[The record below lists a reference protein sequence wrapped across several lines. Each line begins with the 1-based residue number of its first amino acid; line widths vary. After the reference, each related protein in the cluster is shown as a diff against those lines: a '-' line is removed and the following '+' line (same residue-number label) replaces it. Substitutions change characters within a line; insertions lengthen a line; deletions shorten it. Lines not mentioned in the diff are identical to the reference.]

1 MIQAEVKV
9 TQPRREQGA
18 GKRRLDSWNS
28 TLPRLLWGHFPVVL
42 SAMLA
47 APSQP
52 PRRDLP
58 LHGGVPRAPLPS
70 PLWSVGSFL
79 LGKLNIRPV
88 NPMVCSSLCLLE
100 SQTSDT

>member
-1 MIQAEVKV
+1 MIQEGGEGDSAKK
-9 TQPRREQGA
+9 GA
-18 GKRRLDSWNS
+18 GSWQEAVGF
-28 TLPRLLWGHFPVVL
+28 LELFPSSAAMGPL
-42 SAMLA
+42 SCGPLCHVA